1 MILGRTADNKI
12 KIKTDGTT
20 RAVNCA
26 CCVPPV
32 VCTEYDELPGIGYH
46 QISAGMASTLLS
58 ANIYADLSAS
68 SPTNSASFQ
77 NVLFSG
83 PSQPYPGLCYYSFT
97 LSVGEEESGA
107 FIASLD
113 LTKALGNWYIF
124 ASADVFLD
132 PYGAMYTFDASCPES
147 PSGSITLLGVSIPSF
162 VCAFAEED
170 ISSFTVDIHE

>member
-12 KIKTDGTT
+12 KIKTDGGGL

-26 CCVPPV
+26 CCVTP
-32 VCTEYDELPGIGYH
+32 CTEYDEHPGVGFH

-68 SPTNSASFQ
+68 SPTNSVSFQ
-77 NVLFSG
+77 NVLFTDL
-83 PSQPYPGLCYYSFT
+83 SQPYPGLCYYVLT

-113 LTKALGNWYIF
+113 LTKSLGNWYIF

-132 PYGAMYTFDASCPES
+132 PYGAIYTFDAECPVS
-147 PSGSITLLGVSIPSF
+147 ASGSITLLGETIPSF
-162 VCAFAEED
+162 VCAFSEGD
-170 ISSFTVDIHE
+170 ISSFTLDIHE